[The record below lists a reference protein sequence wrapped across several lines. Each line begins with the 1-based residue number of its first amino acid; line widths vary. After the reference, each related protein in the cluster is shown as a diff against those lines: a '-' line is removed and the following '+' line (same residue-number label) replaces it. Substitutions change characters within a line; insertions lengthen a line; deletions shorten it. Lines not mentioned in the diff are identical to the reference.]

1 MTENTT
7 FEQMDSRELLAQI
20 ARYQKKEVGHARLNT
35 VVGVL
40 VAAVL
45 LVTLLVVL
53 PRAVTVL
60 DHMEQSL
67 QEIDTFVE
75 SADRVVADNSGAV
88 TDALGKLNGVDFD
101 TLNEAIQ
108 DLSDAVKPLAN
119 FARMF
124 NKG

>member
-1 MTENTT
+1 MEHEHT
-7 FEQMDSRELLAQI
+7 DSRALLEELL
-20 ARYQKKEVGHARLNT
+20 RYQKKEVRHARLGT
-35 VVGVL
+35 VISCLLIAALLLTVL
-40 VAAVL
+40 IA
-45 LVTLLVVL
+45 L

-75 SADRVVADNSGAV
+75 SADRVVSDNSGAV
-88 TDALGKLNGVDFD
+88 TEALGKLNDVDFD

-124 NKG
+124 KG